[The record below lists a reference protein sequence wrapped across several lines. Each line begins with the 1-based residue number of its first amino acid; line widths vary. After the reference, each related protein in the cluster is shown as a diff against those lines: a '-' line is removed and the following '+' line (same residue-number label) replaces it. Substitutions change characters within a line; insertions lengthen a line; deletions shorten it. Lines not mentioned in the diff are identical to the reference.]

1 MFEGV
6 YFEFPKLSFLL
17 FVFLACEN
25 LCPLR
30 IPMLYF
36 PHLERFAGVG
46 VKSPAWM
53 WISKWL
59 MISFLIVAV
68 MSPVKETPQM
78 PHFEGYATLI
88 VVDRVDDAVR
98 NKIKS
103 FIELRPH
110 DKIALYL
117 PETIKIPLTTDH
129 NALLAMVD
137 QLPDTSNSPSVDY
150 TIKRFLTSE
159 KYPWIVIFSPR
170 PKAFVHSLPPQIE
183 RSIVPQ
189 KGWEKWMASE
199 DENHKPLPIRLPPPE
214 IEYFYFIPLFLA
226 FLAMI
231 VYLYGRNQKGVV

>member
-30 IPMLYF
+30 IPMFYF
-36 PHLERFAGVG
+36 PHIERFAGAG

-59 MISFLIVAV
+59 MISFLIVAI
-68 MSPVKETPQM
+68 MSPVKEIHQM

-88 VVDRVDDAVR
+88 VVDKVDEDVR
-98 NKIKS
+98 QNIKS

-117 PETIKIPLTTDH
+117 PENIKIPLTTDH

-137 QLPDTSNSPSVDY
+137 QLPDTPTSSNVDY
-150 TIKRFLTSE
+150 TIKRFLMSE
-159 KYPWIVIFSPR
+159 KHPWIVVFSPR
-170 PKAFVHSLPPQIE
+170 PKAFIHSLPPQIE
-183 RSIVPQ
+183 TSIVPQ
-189 KGWEKWMASE
+189 KGWSQWMKIQ
-199 DENHKPLPIRLPPPE
+199 DEHHKPLPIRLPPPK

-226 FLAMI
+226 FLSMM

>member
-30 IPMLYF
+30 IPMFYF
-36 PHLERFAGVG
+36 PHIERFAGAG

-59 MISFLIVAV
+59 MIAFLIVAI
-68 MSPVKETPQM
+68 MSPVREILQIPR
-78 PHFEGYATLI
+78 FEGYATLI
-88 VVDRVDDAVR
+88 VVDKVDEDVR
-98 NKIKS
+98 QNIKS

-117 PETIKIPLTTDH
+117 PENIKIPLTTDH

-137 QLPDTSNSPSVDY
+137 QLPDTPTSSNVDY
-150 TIKRFLTSE
+150 TIKRFLMSE
-159 KYPWIVIFSPR
+159 KHPWIVVFSPR
-170 PKAFVHSLPPQIE
+170 PKAFIHSLPPQIE
-183 RSIVPQ
+183 TSIVPQ
-189 KGWEKWMASE
+189 KGWSQWMKIQ
-199 DENHKPLPIRLPPPE
+199 DEHHKPLPIRLPPPE

-226 FLAMI
+226 FLSMM